1 MVESGLDASNDLRV
15 LKIALLHL
23 SLYVERRELSK
34 SSLVAMK
41 ATFQTNELIQLIKS
55 PCQRRT
61 TLWLDN

>member
-23 SLYVERRELSK
+23 SLYVERKELSK
-34 SSLVAMK
+34 SSLMAMK
-41 ATFQTNELIQLIKS
+41 VTFQTNELIQLIKS